1 MRSRW
6 ISEPTP
12 KLNYDVI
19 VKRHLLSLLKKD
31 IHCPYKCILFRT
43 RVENVYQNVDNLTL
57 SARSLSEKSV
67 FRLLKYT
74 ILLGNFLLFQKILI
88 LANLRKKKS
97 RKHSRGESIHEFQF
111 LI

>member
-88 LANLRKKKS
+88 LANLRKKNLENILAGKAFTNS
-97 RKHSRGESIHEFQF
+97 NF
-111 LI
+111 